1 MGDIVYAVPGVTPK
15 GSEIADLN
23 KARALAHGH
32 GVHVFA
38 YRRNADGSLTMLGSQ
53 SPKGR
58 VVKYEKNPMKEFR
71 GPAFASSLRQ
81 MGQMGYTVSRDLRT
95 GVETKSPK
103 AVYFQDPEGAL
114 QALSVFLVLE
124 GVDTRGAVN
133 ISGGPTHNR
142 QGAIRLPN
150 GDVYSATLSPEANDY
165 WIFFGAH
172 ARPVRWA
179 TWAREGQYPAT
190 SAGRKKNPRRNPA
203 EFTVFH
209 ADHGIAP
216 AQMEYIKG
224 RLEQEAPQGFFLR
237 EITIPR
243 ELGTV
248 RNAMYGPASGDAPVP
263 ESAVSYRPRGDRPWT
278 DRVVS
283 WPARPVDYVQAI
295 GTREGETFK
304 LFTVYGGPLAPQNP
318 EDPGCRDVEGARK
331 FWSQH
336 ALSLEQWKS
345 NPRRNPMDA
354 ADRAADLHSQIQGS
368 MQWAAGKLKLMKTS
382 SQGSIINESQDLIYE
397 LKSALR
403 TAELLLKHA
412 QENMR

>member
-1 MGDIVYAVPGVTPK
+1 MGAIVYAVPGITPK
-15 GSEIADLN
+15 GSEIPDLK
-23 KARALAHGH
+23 KARALAHEH

-38 YRRNADGSLTMLGSQ
+38 YRQNADGSLTMLGSQ

-58 VVKYEKNPMKEFR
+58 VVKYEENPLKEFR
-71 GPAFASSLRQ
+71 GPALASTLRQ
-81 MGQMGYTVSRDLRT
+81 MGQTGYTVSRDLKT
-95 GVETKSPK
+95 GAETKSPK
-103 AVYFQDPEGAL
+103 SVYFQEPEAAL
-114 QALSVFLVLE
+114 QALAVFLVLE
-124 GVDTRGAVN
+124 GVDTRGAAD
-133 ISGGPTHNR
+133 ISGGPTHKK
-142 QGAIRLPN
+142 QAAIRLPN
-150 GDVYSATLSPEANDY
+150 GDVYSATLSPEQNDY

-172 ARPVRWA
+172 KRPLRWG

-190 SAGRKKNPRRNPA
+190 SAGQKKNPRSNPA

-216 AQMEYIKG
+216 EQMEYIKG

-237 EITIPR
+237 EISLPR
-243 ELGTV
+243 ELGAV
-248 RNAMYGPASGDAPVP
+248 RNAMYGPAAGDAPVP
-263 ESAVSYRPRGDRPWT
+263 ESDVSYRPRGDRPWS

-295 GTREGETFK
+295 GTREGDAFK

-318 EDPGCRDVEGARK
+318 DDPGCRDVEGARK

-345 NPRRNPMDA
+345 NPRRNPSE
-354 ADRAADLHSQIQGS
+354 AADLHSQIQGS
-368 MQWAAGKLKLMKTS
+368 MQWAAGKLKLMNTS
-382 SQGSIINESQDLIYE
+382 SRGSIMNESQDLIYE

-403 TAELLLKHA
+403 AAESLLKYA
-412 QENMR
+412 QEHMR